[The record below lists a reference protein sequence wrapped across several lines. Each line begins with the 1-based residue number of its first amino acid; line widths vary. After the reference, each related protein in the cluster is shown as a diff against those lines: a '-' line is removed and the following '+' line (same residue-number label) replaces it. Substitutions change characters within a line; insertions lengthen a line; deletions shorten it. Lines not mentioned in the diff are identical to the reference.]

1 MKLSGARLRQIIRE
15 ELARDIPVE
24 EVQSPRSAP
33 RRTQGNDDKKTQDDK
48 KDELDEVQLSHA
60 GIGLK
65 RGNTL
70 PPDPSLERDPAKVKR
85 RSLLSLGSSL
95 ATAARVIGDLK
106 RLGLD
111 LPPGIEEVFE
121 NVEEADRLFDALKIR
136 F

>member
-33 RRTQGNDDKKTQDDK
+33 RRTQDDKKN
-48 KDELDEVQLSHA
+48 ELDEVQLSHA
-60 GIGLK
+60 GIRLK

-95 ATAARVIGDLK
+95 ATASRVVGDLK

-111 LPPGIEEVFE
+111 LPSGIEEVFE

>member
-33 RRTQGNDDKKTQDDK
+33 RRTQGEDDKKN
-48 KDELDEVQLSHA
+48 ELDEVQLSHA

-95 ATAARVIGDLK
+95 ATASRVVGDLK

>member
-33 RRTQGNDDKKTQDDK
+33 RRTQGDK

-65 RGNTL
+65 KGNTL

-95 ATAARVIGDLK
+95 ATASRVVGDLK

>member
-33 RRTQGNDDKKTQDDK
+33 RRTQGEDDKKN
-48 KDELDEVQLSHA
+48 ELDEVQLSHA

-70 PPDPSLERDPAKVKR
+70 PPDPSLELDPAKVKR

-95 ATAARVIGDLK
+95 ATASRVVGDLK

>member
-33 RRTQGNDDKKTQDDK
+33 RRTQGDK

-65 RGNTL
+65 KGNTL
-70 PPDPSLERDPAKVKR
+70 PPDPSLELDPAKVKR

-95 ATAARVIGDLK
+95 ATASRVVGDLK